1 MYPSMGTAA
10 TPITKHVI
18 AETNKLK
25 EHSDPFSTQSPP
37 AVCLVLDEARRA
49 SG

>member
-10 TPITKHVI
+10 TPIAKHVI

-25 EHSDPFSTQSPP
+25 GHSG
-37 AVCLVLDEARRA
+37 VCLVLE
-49 SG
+49 